1 MINLKKICE
10 FPLNL
15 KIISFFQENPQT
27 LDTSRG
33 LATWLNHERGE
44 IKKALDFLVSQEIL
58 VAHRTRST
66 IAYAYTQN
74 KEIINQIKKFLA
86 NK

>member
-1 MINLKKICE
+1 MVDLKKICAV
-10 FPLNL
+10 PLNL
-15 KIISFFQENPQT
+15 KIISFFYENPQT

-33 LATWLNHERGE
+33 LAAWLNHEPGE
-44 IKKALDFLVSQEIL
+44 VKKALDFLVDRKIL

-74 KEIINQIKKFLA
+74 KGIINQIKKFLA